1 MRAVIRRL
9 RHLLRRRQF
18 EADLSE
24 EMACHRAMAARDRE
38 AAGMDPPNAGLAA
51 QRAFGSGALAADRA
65 RDVWIAPWLREA
77 SQDLRFAARLVV
89 KDRRFT
95 AAAIVALALGVGAN
109 TTAFTVVLNALLLR
123 PLPFE
128 RPYELVSITAV
139 DGRGHEI
146 PPAYPDFLEWRDS
159 ARSFAGMIGEIGTAM
174 NLSGEDRAAERV
186 IGSYVS
192 AVTFTLL
199 GRTPILGRDF
209 LADDDRP
216 GAQPVTI
223 IGYGVWKTRYG
234 GDPAVIG
241 RVVRINDVPSTI
253 VGVMPERFGFPALS
267 EIWQPLALFSG
278 VPDAT
283 RAGRPR
289 NATPTVYARLKRDV
303 TMVQAQA
310 DLNTIA
316 ARLAREYPDTNNE
329 VTVFVESLRDR
340 YAKHAR
346 PLMGALMG
354 AVLFVLL
361 IGCVNV
367 ANLLLARGVS
377 RLREIGIRA
386 SLGATRWRIVRQLL
400 IESALLTAI
409 AAAIGL
415 LLSSYAIRIV
425 STAFGIPSVPIRT
438 GLTGR
443 WTGGCTPMRWWSP
456 LSLRSCSVWS
466 RLCTSPEQT

>member
-1 MRAVIRRL
+1 
-9 RHLLRRRQF
+9 
-18 EADLSE
+18 
-24 EMACHRAMAARDRE
+24 
-38 AAGMDPPNAGLAA
+38 
-51 QRAFGSGALAADRA
+51 
-65 RDVWIAPWLREA
+65 
-77 SQDLRFAARLVV
+77 
-89 KDRRFT
+89 
-95 AAAIVALALGVGAN
+95 
-109 TTAFTVVLNALLLR
+109 
-123 PLPFE
+123 
-128 RPYELVSITAV
+128 
-139 DGRGHEI
+139 
-146 PPAYPDFLEWRDS
+146 
-159 ARSFAGMIGEIGTAM
+159 
-174 NLSGEDRAAERV
+174 
-186 IGSYVS
+186 
-192 AVTFTLL
+192 
-199 GRTPILGRDF
+199 
-209 LADDDRP
+209 
-216 GAQPVTI
+216 
-223 IGYGVWKTRYG
+223 VWKTRYG

-303 TMVQAQA
+303 TVVQAQA

-377 RLREIGIRA
+377 RLRAR
-386 SLGATRWRIVRQLL
+386 
-400 IESALLTAI
+400 SA
-409 AAAIGL
+409 
-415 LLSSYAIRIV
+415 
-425 STAFGIPSVPIRT
+425 SVPHSEPRA
-438 GLTGR
+438 GV
-443 WTGGCTPMRWWSP
+443 
-456 LSLRSCSVWS
+456 SCAS
-466 RLCTSPEQT
+466 C